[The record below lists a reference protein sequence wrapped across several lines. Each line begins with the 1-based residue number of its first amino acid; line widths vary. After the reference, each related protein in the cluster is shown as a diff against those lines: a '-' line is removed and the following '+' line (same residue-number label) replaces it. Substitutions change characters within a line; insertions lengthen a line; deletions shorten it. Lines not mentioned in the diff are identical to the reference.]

1 MQQINI
7 ILATR
12 NRSKLALYR
21 DVLFGNF
28 NVVSPVE
35 LDLPIITVEETL
47 DDAHENAHRK
57 AAAYKYLAPRDFS
70 ILGEDTSIEIP
81 LLDNKPGPAVRRW
94 CGELPDDVS
103 DRDWV
108 LFFKKK
114 IEEIP
119 GHSSIACIKKHFYS
133 IIDTEGRSDSFSFDV
148 QGEIRIRAL
157 PEHID
162 FKDGPFSYFFYL
174 PEMGKYESELSASQ
188 RSSMYSSVPDMLMS
202 RLDATRSS

>member
-1 MQQINI
+1 MRKIDI

-28 NVVSPVE
+28 NVLSPTE
-35 LDLPIITVEETL
+35 LNLPIITVEETL
-47 DDAHENAHRK
+47 DDAHENANRK
-57 AAAYKYLAPRDFS
+57 AAAYKYLAPRDVS

-81 LLDNKPGPAVRRW
+81 SLGNKPGPAVRRW
-94 CGELPDDVS
+94 CGDLPDDIS
-103 DRDWV
+103 DSDWV

-114 IEEIP
+114 IENIP
-119 GHSSIACIKKHFYS
+119 GHSSPVCIKKHVYS

-162 FKDGPFSYFFYL
+162 FNDGPFSYFFFL
-174 PEMGKYESELSASQ
+174 PEMGKYESELSPKQ
-188 RSSMYSSVPDMLMS
+188 RNSLYSSVPDMLMS
-202 RLDATRSS
+202 RLRATGSG